1 MCQTKGLYLLLLSVI
16 LMGLLNAILAIR
28 AMLKFLEHPVKNST
42 NYNGIIEVFHDGVI
56 VVKVK
61 LSKQI

>member
-1 MCQTKGLYLLLLSVI
+1 
-16 LMGLLNAILAIR
+16 MGLLNAILAIR